1 MTNHPY
7 DETRDLELDIVR
19 QLDGVLGPDE
29 ELALKRELIRNP
41 SARRMAE
48 DYEQVDRLSRQALDA
63 VLGGESGRF
72 DVFQL
77 TDIGPRRR
85 ARRSP
90 YSMAWW
96 MLPAAI
102 AAAVAF
108 AAVSREV
115 ATTGPTKLAERP
127 SLSLGS
133 SSVLPENQLTRDS
146 VRPASTSLKEPAR
159 QLIRD
164 VDRELLGVIGEDG
177 NIYWLEVDRMR
188 TIHEP
193 NPKVAWRSAK
203 SDF

>member
-1 MTNHPY
+1 MKNHPY

-41 SARRMAE
+41 SARRLADE
-48 DYEQVDRLSRQALDA
+48 YEQVDRWSRHALDA
-63 VLGGESGRF
+63 VLGEEPKQF
-72 DVFQL
+72 DVSGL
-77 TDIGPRRR
+77 TEVSPRRR

-90 YSMAWW
+90 YSRAWW

-102 AAAVAF
+102 AAAVTF

-127 SLSLGS
+127 TLSLGS
-133 SSVLPENQLTRDS
+133 SSVLPENQLTGDS
-146 VRPASTSLKEPAR
+146 VRPASTSFKEPAR

-193 NPKVAWRSAK
+193 NPKVAWRPAK